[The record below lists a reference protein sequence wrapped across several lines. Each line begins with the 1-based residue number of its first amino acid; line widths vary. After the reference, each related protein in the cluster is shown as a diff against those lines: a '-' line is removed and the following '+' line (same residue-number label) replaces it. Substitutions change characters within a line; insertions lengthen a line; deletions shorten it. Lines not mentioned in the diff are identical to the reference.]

1 MTDVRTLVYFD
12 IEATGLKSSGKPR
25 ICELSLIAVNVQD
38 VLEMT
43 ENVENRTIE
52 SKTFQVRKRLPRIM
66 NKLTLCVYPMATIVP
81 LVSDITGL
89 DNYNLT
95 GQSKFDMKTVNLI
108 NSFLLLLPPPVCL
121 VAHNGYDYDFPLL
134 KAEVDKTGNSLSS
147 DILCVDS
154 YSGIKEIFKTR
165 KETKRVENEERLGV
179 DWNEEEYIEKVEMDA
194 TTKLINTGVFESE
207 LTEGTNNPY
216 EAENELTPKS
226 VRCNANTSFTPKKR
240 KEFSF
245 SDKLQSRK
253 KLKFSNPDAPTS
265 FSLINLHKHCLG
277 YTPEQSHGA
286 EADCLSL
293 MRTTAALGIEWIDW
307 VKGNCYKFE
316 SCKKMWGESKVQKSV
331 IANIF

>member
-43 ENVENRTIE
+43 ENVENRAIE

-95 GQSKFDMKTVNLI
+95 GQSKFDMQTVNLI

-121 VAHNGYDYDFPLL
+121 VAHNGNDYDFPLL
-134 KAEVDKTGNSLSS
+134 IAEVDKTGNSLSS

-154 YSGIKEIFKTR
+154 YIGIKEIFKTR

-194 TTKLINTGVFESE
+194 TTKLTNTGVFELE
-207 LTEGTNNPY
+207 LTDWTNNPY

-240 KEFSF
+240 KEFAF

-265 FSLINLHKHCLG
+265 FSLINLHKHFLG
-277 YTPEQSHGA
+277 YPPEQSHGA
-286 EADCLSL
+286 EAGCLSL

-316 SCKKMWGESKVQKSV
+316 RCMKMWGQSKVQISV